1 MIATDSF
8 LPLARAVAR
17 QEGLESLAVVTIP
30 HPVGGVEPQQ
40 LDDALAAAVE
50 RVTEALLSAP
60 EEIITAP
67 APIVHDAPGD
77 VLDFLAFAAGD
88 RNWSD
93 GLPLVPPT
101 EELVAR
107 AVAATG
113 RDGQEVLGL
122 VPPANR
128 GATVAA
134 VAANAVMAGC
144 PPELTPVVV
153 AAVEAALEPRFNLQA
168 LTTTTHPVTPL
179 VVVHGPV
186 VDALGFNG
194 GPNVFGQGNRANAG
208 VGRALR
214 LVLQNVGEARP
225 GETDRATHGTPGKYA
240 YCIAENAAATPF
252 ATFHEDRGGGPV
264 GGVTVVGGEGP
275 HNINDHGS
283 TDAAGVLNT
292 IAGTVAGLGS
302 NNLYL
307 RGQML
312 LVLGPEH
319 AEVLAREGYD
329 RRRIQEAVHA
339 HPRARVSIAG
349 ISEGNL
355 DRYRRTAP
363 HVFAGVAA
371 DGVVPMLDA
380 PESLLVMVAGG
391 PGKHSMLVPTF
402 GTTEVVTA
410 EITQRSAGDR

>member
-1 MIATDSF
+1 MIATDLF

-17 QEGLESLAVVTIP
+17 QEGLESMAVVTIA
-30 HPVGGVEPQQ
+30 HPVGGVEPQE
-40 LDDALAAAVE
+40 LDARLAAAVD
-50 RVTEALLSAP
+50 RVAEALLSSP
-60 EEIITAP
+60 DEVRTESAP
-67 APIVHDAPGD
+67 AVHDAPGE
-77 VLDFLAFAAGD
+77 VLEFLDFAEGRL
-88 RNWSD
+88 WSD

-113 RDGQEVLGL
+113 RGAGEVLGL
-122 VPPANR
+122 VPPSNR

-144 PPELTPVVV
+144 PPELMPVVV
-153 AAVEAALEPRFNLQA
+153 AAVEAALVPRFNLQA

-179 VVVHGPV
+179 VIVHGPV
-186 VDALGFNG
+186 AERLGFNSG
-194 GPNVFGQGNRANAG
+194 ANVFGQGNRANAG

-214 LVLQNVGEARP
+214 LVLQNIGEARP

-240 YCIAENAAATPF
+240 YCIAEDAAPPF
-252 ATFHEDRGGGPV
+252 STFHEERGGGPV
-264 GGVTVVGGEGP
+264 GAVTVLGGEGP

-283 TDAAGVLNT
+283 TGAGGLLNT
-292 IAGTVAGLGS
+292 IAGTVASLGS

-307 RGQML
+307 RGQLL

-319 AEVLAREGYD
+319 AELLPRDGYD

-339 HPRARVSIAG
+339 HPRARVSLAG

-363 HVFAGVAA
+363 HVFAGLPDDA
-371 DGVVPMLDA
+371 VVPMLDG

-402 GTTEVVTA
+402 GTTEAVTVDVA
-410 EITQRSAGDR
+410 PGAAGG

>member
-8 LPLARAVAR
+8 LSLARAIAK
-17 QEGLESLAVVTIP
+17 QEGFENLPVVTIP
-30 HPVGGVEPQQ
+30 HPIGGREPAA
-40 LDDALAAAVE
+40 LDESLARAVDAVADALLTSLEAEAV
-50 RVTEALLSAP
+50 
-60 EEIITAP
+60 TAVSV
-67 APIVHDAPGD
+67 AVHDAPAD
-77 VLDFLAFAAGD
+77 VSDFLAFAEG
-88 RNWSD
+88 RRWSD
-93 GLPLVPPT
+93 GLPMVPPT

-113 RDGQEVLGL
+113 RDAGELLGL

-128 GATVAA
+128 GATVGA

-144 PPELTPVVV
+144 LPEVMPVVV
-153 AAVEAALEPRFNLQA
+153 AAVQAVLEPRFNLQA

-179 VVVHGPV
+179 VIVHGPV
-186 VDALGFNG
+186 VEELGFNG

-214 LVLQNVGEARP
+214 LVLQNIGQARP

-240 YCIAENAAATPF
+240 YCIAENTAGSPF
-252 ATFHEDRGGGPV
+252 PTFHEDRGGGAR
-264 GGVTVVGGEGP
+264 GAVTVLGGEGP

-283 TDAAGVLNT
+283 TDAAGLLT
-292 IAGTVAGLGS
+292 QIAGTLANLGH

-307 RGQML
+307 RGQLL

-319 AEVLAREGYD
+319 AEVFARDGYD
-329 RRRIQEAVHA
+329 RRGIQEAVFA
-339 HPRARVSIAG
+339 HPRARISMAG
-349 ISEGNL
+349 VSEGNL

-363 HVFAGVAA
+363 HVYGDLPA
-371 DGVVPMLDA
+371 DGVVPMLDS
-380 PESLLVMVAGG
+380 PESLLVLVAGG

-402 GTTEVVTA
+402 GTTEA
-410 EITQRSAGDR
+410 ITVDVLPAGAHG

>member
-17 QEGLESLAVVTIP
+17 QEGLESMAVVTIP
-30 HPVGGVEPQQ
+30 HPIGGVEPEH
-40 LDDALAAAVE
+40 LDDALAAAVDA
-50 RVTEALLSAP
+50 VAEALLTSPEEVVTLSAP
-60 EEIITAP
+60 A
-67 APIVHDAPGD
+67 VHDAPGD
-77 VLDFLAFAAGD
+77 VMEFLAFAEGH
-88 RNWSD
+88 RWSD
-93 GLPLVPPT
+93 GLPLVPPL

-113 RDGQEVLGL
+113 RGAGELVGL
-122 VPPANR
+122 VPPSDR
-128 GATVAA
+128 GATVGAI
-134 VAANAVMAGC
+134 AANAVMAGC
-144 PPELTPVVV
+144 LPELVPVVV
-153 AAVEAALEPRFNLQA
+153 AAVEAALTPRFNLQA

-186 VDALGFNG
+186 AERLGFNS

-214 LVLQNVGEARP
+214 LVLQNIGEARP

-240 YCIAENAAATPF
+240 YCIAENAAGSPF
-252 ATFHEDRGGGPV
+252 ATFHEERGGGAA
-264 GGVTVVGGEGP
+264 GAVTVFGGEGP
-275 HNINDHGS
+275 HNVNDHGS
-283 TDAAGVLNT
+283 TDAAGILNT
-292 IAGTVAGLGS
+292 IAGAVANIGH
-302 NNLYL
+302 NNFYL

-339 HPRARVSIAG
+339 HPRARVSLAG

-363 HVFAGVAA
+363 HVFAGLPDDA
-371 DGVVPMLDA
+371 VVPMLDG

-391 PGKHSMLVPTF
+391 PGKHSMLVPSF
-402 GTTEVVTA
+402 GTTEAVTVDV
-410 EITQRSAGDR
+410 AGAAGG

>member
-1 MIATDSF
+1 MIATDLF

-17 QEGLESLAVVTIP
+17 QEGLESMAVVTVA
-30 HPVGGVEPQQ
+30 HPVGGLEPHA
-40 LDDALAAAVE
+40 LDERLAAAVDS
-50 RVTEALLSAP
+50 VADALLSSP
-60 EEIITAP
+60 EEVRTAP
-67 APIVHDAPGD
+67 VPPVHDAPGD
-77 VLDFLAFAAGD
+77 VLEFLGFAEAHS
-88 RNWSD
+88 WSD

-113 RDGQEVLGL
+113 RDATEVLGL
-122 VPPANR
+122 VPPSNR
-128 GATVAA
+128 GATVGA

-144 PPELTPVVV
+144 PPELVPVVL
-153 AAVEAALEPRFNLQA
+153 AAVEAALAPRFNLQA

-179 VVVHGPV
+179 VIVHGPV
-186 VDALGFNG
+186 AERLGFNG
-194 GPNVFGQGNRANAG
+194 GANVFGQGNRANAG

-214 LVLQNVGEARP
+214 LVLQNIGEARP
-225 GETDRATHGTPGKYA
+225 GETDRATHGTPAKYA
-240 YCIAENAAATPF
+240 YCIAEDAAASPF
-252 ATFHEDRGGGPV
+252 STFHDDRGGGAS
-264 GGVTVVGGEGP
+264 GAVTVLGGEGP

-283 TDAAGVLNT
+283 TDAAGLLTT
-292 IAGTVAGLGS
+292 IAGTVASLGS

-307 RGQML
+307 RGQLL

-319 AEVLAREGYD
+319 ADVLARDGYD

-339 HPRARVSIAG
+339 HPRARISLAG
-349 ISEGNL
+349 VSEGNL

-363 HVFAGVAA
+363 HVFADLPA
-371 DGVVPMLDA
+371 DAVVPMIDG

-402 GTTEVVTA
+402 GTTQAVTA
-410 EITQRSAGDR
+410 DVVDGPSRA

>member
-1 MIATDSF
+1 M
-8 LPLARAVAR
+8 P
-17 QEGLESLAVVTIP
+17 
-30 HPVGGVEPQQ
+30 
-40 LDDALAAAVE
+40 
-50 RVTEALLSAP
+50 
-60 EEIITAP
+60 AP
-67 APIVHDAPGD
+67 AVHDAPGD
-77 VLDFLAFAAGD
+77 VLEFLAFAEE
-88 RNWSD
+88 RRWSD
-93 GLPLVPPT
+93 GLPSVPPT
-101 EELVAR
+101 EELVER

-113 RDGQEVLGL
+113 RDAGHLVGL
-122 VPPANR
+122 VPPSNR
-128 GATVAA
+128 GASVGAI
-134 VAANAVMAGC
+134 AANAVMAGC

-186 VDALGFNG
+186 AERLGFNG
-194 GPNVFGQGNRANAG
+194 GPNAFGQGNRANAG

-240 YCIAENAAATPF
+240 YCIAENAAGSPF
-252 ATFHEDRGGGPV
+252 ETFHAARGGGP
-264 GGVTVVGGEGP
+264 GGAVTVFGGEAP

-283 TDAAGVLNT
+283 TDAAGILNT
-292 IAGTVAGLGS
+292 IAGTLASLGS

-307 RGQML
+307 RGQLL

-329 RRRIQEAVHA
+329 RRRIQEALHA
-339 HPRARVSIAG
+339 HPRARISLAG
-349 ISEGNL
+349 VSEGNF

-363 HVFAGVAA
+363 HVFADVPD
-371 DGVVPMLDA
+371 DGVVPMLDG

-391 PGKHSMLVPTF
+391 PGKHSMLVPSF
-402 GTTEVVTA
+402 GTTEAVTVDVSPGPA
-410 EITQRSAGDR
+410 RGAADG

>member
-1 MIATDSF
+1 MLICTDSF

-30 HPVGGVEPQQ
+30 HPIGGLEPQA
-40 LDDALAAAVE
+40 LDDALADAVDA
-50 RVTEALLSAP
+50 VIDALLSAP
-60 EEIITAP
+60 EETVPDVVHTA
-67 APIVHDAPGD
+67 VHDAPAD
-77 VLDFLAFAAGD
+77 VSDFLAFAET
-88 RNWSD
+88 RRWSD
-93 GLPLVPPT
+93 GLPLVPPS

-113 RDGQEVLGL
+113 RDAGELIGL
-122 VPPANR
+122 VPPSNR

-144 PPELTPVVV
+144 RPELTPVVI
-153 AAVEAALEPRFNLQA
+153 AAVEAALAPSFNLQA

-179 VVVHGPV
+179 VIVHGPV
-186 VDALGFNG
+186 VEELGFNS

-214 LVLQNVGEARP
+214 LVLQNIGEARP

-240 YCIAENAAATPF
+240 YCIAEDAAASPF
-252 ATFHEDRGGGPV
+252 TSFHEDRGGGV
-264 GGVTVVGGEGP
+264 RGAVTVLGGEGP

-292 IAGTVAGLGS
+292 IAGTVASLGS

-319 AEVLAREGYD
+319 ADVLARDGYD
-329 RRRIQEAVHA
+329 RRRVQEAVHA
-339 HPRARVSIAG
+339 HPRARVSV
-349 ISEGNL
+349 EGVSPGNM

-363 HVFAGVAA
+363 HVFGNVPP
-371 DGVVPMLDA
+371 DGMVPMLDG
-380 PESLLVMVAGG
+380 PESLLVLVAGG

-402 GTTEVVTA
+402 GTTEVVT
-410 EITQRSAGDR
+410 TDVDPGPAGG